1 MEISDTQEKRDKG
14 RRAEEVAVWFLRL
27 NGVFTIQNF
36 IVHPDK
42 VSTHPSTEADV
53 LGIRMSNSFE
63 GVHRSRTE
71 LVKMSDHEDLTKAAK
86 VGTVIKNLALV
97 VEVKA
102 SRCHING
109 PWSEERAEKARFR
122 SNMERVLGRIG
133 CFSRQDV
140 VTAAEEMNRNLRYE
154 GQAFVAQY
162 FAIGDTKNSDL
173 AVRYPQLVQLTFGDI
188 ATFLYQRFRK
198 FPEKIPEA
206 VEIDQ
211 WPGFG
216 DRFRRWF
223 YLSQRDPSECARWV
237 RNYIEVGP
245 LT

>member
-42 VSTHPSTEADV
+42 VSTYPSTEADV

-63 GVHRSRTE
+63 GVHRSRTG
-71 LVKMSDHEDLTKAAK
+71 LVRMLDSEDLTKAAK

-97 VEVKA
+97 VEVK
-102 SRCHING
+102 SGLCWING
-109 PWSEERAEKARFR
+109 PWSEERAAKARFR

-133 CFSRQDV
+133 CFSRRDV

-162 FAIGDTKNSDL
+162 FAIGDAENSDL
-173 AVRYPQLVQLTFGDI
+173 AARYPQLVQLTFRDI
-188 ATFLYQRFRK
+188 ATFLHQRFRN

-223 YLSQRDPSECARWV
+223 FLSQRDPNECARWV
-237 RNYIEVGP
+237 KNYIEVGP
-245 LT
+245 

>member
-1 MEISDTQEKRDKG
+1 MEINDTQEAFDKG

-27 NGVFTIQNF
+27 NGVFTIQGF
-36 IVHPDK
+36 IVHPDN
-42 VSTHPSTEADV
+42 VSTYPLAEADV

-71 LVKMSDHEDLTKAAK
+71 LAKMTDHEDLTKAAK
-86 VGTVIKNLALV
+86 AGTTMKNLALV

-102 SRCHING
+102 GKCRING

-154 GQAFVAQY
+154 GQAFIAQY

-173 AVRYPQLVQLTFGDI
+173 AARYPRLVQLTFGDI
-188 ATFLYQRFRK
+188 ASFLHQRFRG

-223 YLSQRDPSECARWV
+223 FLSQRDPTECARWV

-245 LT
+245 